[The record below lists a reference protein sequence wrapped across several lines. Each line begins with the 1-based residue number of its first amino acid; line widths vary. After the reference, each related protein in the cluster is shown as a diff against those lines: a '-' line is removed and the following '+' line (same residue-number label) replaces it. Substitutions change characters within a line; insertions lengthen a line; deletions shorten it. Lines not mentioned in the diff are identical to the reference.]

1 MSKLIWTVKDNCMKW
16 RFDKRGRKK
25 KQRRKKPSHAQ
36 QKKRKKKRRKEKK
49 TFYEEKV
56 QGKDSAGRD
65 KLYLD
70 DWYDNN
76 HQIKESRVIS

>member
-1 MSKLIWTVKDNCMKW
+1 MLN
-16 RFDKRGRKK
+16 KK
-25 KQRRKKPSHAQ
+25 KE
-36 QKKRKKKRRKEKK
+36 KKRRKEKK

-70 DWYDNN
+70 D
-76 HQIKESRVIS
+76 